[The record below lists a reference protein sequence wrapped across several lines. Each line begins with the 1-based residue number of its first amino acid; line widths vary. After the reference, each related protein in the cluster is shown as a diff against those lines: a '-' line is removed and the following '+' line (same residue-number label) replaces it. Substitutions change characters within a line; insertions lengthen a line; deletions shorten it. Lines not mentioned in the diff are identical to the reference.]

1 MPHVSRSHRY
11 SSAFVNVRVRTS
23 DDYGEEC
30 PVCMRTWCQED
41 ACNRTCVQTS
51 CCLQFFCASCVTK
64 ISQKCNCESDC
75 KNVVF
80 ICPFCR
86 SISKTETVAL
96 FVGNKRV
103 CKKCKNSDKP
113 IEPSPAADT
122 TDTACDDNDDDNDD
136 NGDTED

>member
-30 PVCMRTWCQED
+30 PVCMRVWCPED
-41 ACNRTCVQTS
+41 VCNRTCIQTN
-51 CCLQFFCASCVTK
+51 CCLQFFCANCVTK

-86 SISKTETVAL
+86 NISKTETVAL
-96 FVGNKRV
+96 FVGNKRP
-103 CKKCKNSDKP
+103 CKKCKDADKVP
-113 IEPSPAADT
+113 QNDDDTNDT
-122 TDTACDDNDDDNDD
+122 TDTNDTADNNDA
-136 NGDTED
+136 NNEDSED

>member
-30 PVCMRTWCQED
+30 PVCMRVWCPED
-41 ACNRTCVQTS
+41 ACNRTCIQTN
-51 CCLQFFCASCVTK
+51 CCLQFFCANCVTK

-86 SISKTETVAL
+86 NISKTETVAL
-96 FVGNKRV
+96 FVGNKRP
-103 CKKCKNSDKP
+103 CKKCKDADKVP
-113 IEPSPAADT
+113 QNDDDT
-122 TDTACDDNDDDNDD
+122 TDTVDNNDTADNNDVNNED
-136 NGDTED
+136 NED

>member
-30 PVCMRTWCQED
+30 PVCMRGWCHD
-41 ACNRTCVQTS
+41 DVCNRTCIQAS
-51 CCLQFFCASCVTK
+51 CCLQFVCASCVTK

-80 ICPFCR
+80 VCPFCR
-86 SISKTETVAL
+86 NISKTETVAL
-96 FVGNKRV
+96 FAGSKRP
-103 CKKCKNSDKP
+103 CQKCKDCDKVHQHND
-113 IEPSPAADT
+113 ADT
-122 TDTACDDNDDDNDD
+122 PDDADNTDDM
-136 NGDTED
+136 ED

>member
-1 MPHVSRSHRY
+1 MHAKASEH
-11 SSAFVNVRVRTS
+11 
-23 DDYGEEC
+23 
-30 PVCMRTWCQED
+30 
-41 ACNRTCVQTS
+41 CVQTS

-96 FVGNKRV
+96 FVGNKRP
-103 CKKCKNSDKP
+103 CKKCKDSDKP
-113 IEPSPAADT
+113 VEPSPAAEA
-122 TDTACDDNDDDNDD
+122 TDAACDNDD
-136 NGDTED
+136 NNDDNNDEAED

>member
-30 PVCMRTWCQED
+30 PVCMRVWCPED
-41 ACNRTCVQTS
+41 VCNRTCIQTN
-51 CCLQFFCASCVTK
+51 CCLQFFCANCVTK

-86 SISKTETVAL
+86 NISKTETVAL
-96 FVGNKRV
+96 FVGNKRP
-103 CKKCKNSDKP
+103 CKKCKDADKVP
-113 IEPSPAADT
+113 QNDDDTNDT
-122 TDTACDDNDDDNDD
+122 TDTNDTADNNDANNEDN
-136 NGDTED
+136 ED

>member
-30 PVCMRTWCQED
+30 PVCMRSWCHED
-41 ACNRTCVQTS
+41 ACNRTCIQTS
-51 CCLQFFCASCVTK
+51 CCLQFFCANCVTK

-86 SISKTETVAL
+86 NISKTETVAL
-96 FVGNKRV
+96 FVGNKRP
-103 CKKCKNSDKP
+103 CKKCKDSDKVP
-113 IEPSPAADT
+113 Q
-122 TDTACDDNDDDNDD
+122 DDGESSDRENTNE
-136 NGDTED
+136 NTNEETEE